1 MALFRYSAVNN
12 NGIEDSGQV
21 EASSKEDAIAKL
33 RAEYE
38 IVTTIKEV
46 REKEDFRDTLNIRK
60 IDEKSL
66 ALVCEQFAII
76 LKSGMPIVRTI
87 DMVADQT
94 DDKYM
99 KALLQGVSADVEAGH
114 SVAESFAERG
124 PKLPVTFI
132 ETIRAGEES
141 GSLDNSFAKL
151 SSFFKKKAKVREK
164 VVSAL
169 TYPAFVVGV
178 AIVVIYIIMVKAVPE
193 FTTAFE
199 SMDME
204 LPLPTRM
211 VMGLSDFFV
220 KFWWVFL
227 VLIIGIFAWI
237 KYMQSKLETKI
248 QLDEFKLKLPILGK
262 VHWMDGCSQF
272 ANTLS
277 MLMASGLPA
286 MRAIEITGRSMS
298 NSYLGSKVKEAVY
311 DVRDGYRIG
320 DSIRNKDCFPSLLTE
335 MTAIGEESGSLEST
349 LEVVGEYYDNEVDVV
364 TERATKLLEPTI
376 ICILAIFVVIVLLA
390 VYAPM
395 FGMYDAVDQ
404 MY

>member
-1 MALFRYSAVNN
+1 MALFKYSAVDN
-12 NGIEDSGQV
+12 NGIEESGQV
-21 EASSKEDAIAKL
+21 EASNKNEAVAKL
-33 RAEYE
+33 RGEYE
-38 IVTTIKEV
+38 IVIMIKEI
-46 REKEDFRDTLNIRK
+46 REKEDFRDTLQIRK
-60 IDEKSL
+60 IDEKHL
-66 ALVCEQFAII
+66 ALLCEQFAII

-94 DDKYM
+94 DDKYL
-99 KALLQGVSADVEAGH
+99 KSLLQSVSADVEAGH
-114 SVAESFAERG
+114 AVADSFAERG

-151 SSFFKKKAKVREK
+151 SEYFSKKAKVREK

-178 AIVVIYIIMVKAVPE
+178 AVGVIYIIMVKAVPE
-193 FTTAFE
+193 FTVAFE

-220 KFWWVFL
+220 KFWWIFL
-227 VLIIGIFAWI
+227 LIIIGAIVWI
-237 KYMQSKLETKI
+237 KYMESKEETKI
-248 QLDEFKLKLPILGK
+248 QLDEFRLKIPILGK
-262 VHWMDGCSQF
+262 VHHMDACSQF
-272 ANTLS
+272 ANTLG

-298 NSYLGSKVKEAVY
+298 NSFLGSKVKQAAY
-311 DVRDGYRIG
+311 DVRDGFRIG

-349 LEVVGEYYDNEVDVV
+349 LQVVGEYYDNEVDVA

-376 ICILAIFVVIVLLA
+376 ICILAVFVVIVLLA